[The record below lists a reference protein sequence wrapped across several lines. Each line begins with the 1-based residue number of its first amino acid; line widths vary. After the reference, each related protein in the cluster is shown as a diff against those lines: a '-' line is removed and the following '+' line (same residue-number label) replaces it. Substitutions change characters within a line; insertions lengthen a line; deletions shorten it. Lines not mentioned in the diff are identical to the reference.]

1 MHLQIPQTWPLART
15 GVAYKQLDAN
25 RQAVA
30 AALPVQHEKGPGP
43 VIRVLKPPA
52 DVHRYEKGLYVDL
65 YA

>member
-1 MHLQIPQTWPLART
+1 M
-15 GVAYKQLDAN
+15 AYKQLDAN

>member
-1 MHLQIPQTWPLART
+1 M
-15 GVAYKQLDAN
+15 AYKQLDAN

-30 AALPVQHEKGPGP
+30 AALPMQHEKGPDP